1 MNEIE
6 RKFLV
11 INDSFKTEATKQ
23 YVIKQG
29 YLNRNSERTVRVRT
43 KNNKA
48 FLTIKGKSNSSGTTR
63 FEWENQIDI
72 NEALELLKLVEGNII
87 EKTRYII
94 PYRNHTFEVD
104 IFEGNQK
111 GLILAEIELK
121 DENETFEKPSW
132 LGKEVTGDVRYY
144 NSTM

>member
-11 INDSFKTEATKQ
+11 INDSFKTEATQQ

-29 YLNRNSERTVRVRT
+29 YLNRNPERTVRVRT

-63 FEWENQIDI
+63 FEWKI
-72 NEALELLKLVEGNII
+72 K
-87 EKTRYII
+87 
-94 PYRNHTFEVD
+94 
-104 IFEGNQK
+104 
-111 GLILAEIELK
+111 
-121 DENETFEKPSW
+121 
-132 LGKEVTGDVRYY
+132 
-144 NSTM
+144 